1 MLKLTGPEAAKL
13 IERLP
18 EAQREAIEQAII
30 DSGSGSK
37 YGNRFVI
44 VGGEFFHSEGEYK
57 RACDLRLE
65 ERAGE
70 ISNLKRQEPFIVKC
84 AGVLMFTWYA
94 DFTYTRQGAKIVEDF
109 KGFPTPVYKLKKK
122 FVEALF
128 QIKIFESRARRRRHK

>member
-57 RACDLRLE
+57 RACERDLKPQE
-65 ERAGE
+65 ARALHCQMRGRAYVH
-70 ISNLKRQEPFIVKC
+70 LVRRFH
-84 AGVLMFTWYA
+84 L
-94 DFTYTRQGAKIVEDF
+94 YTPGRED
-109 KGFPTPVYKLKKK
+109 
-122 FVEALF
+122 
-128 QIKIFESRARRRRHK
+128 R